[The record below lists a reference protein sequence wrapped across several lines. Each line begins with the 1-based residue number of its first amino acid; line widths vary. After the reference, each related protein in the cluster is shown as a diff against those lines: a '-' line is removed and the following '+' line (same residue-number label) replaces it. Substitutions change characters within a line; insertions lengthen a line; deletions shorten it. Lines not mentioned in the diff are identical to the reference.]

1 METKIA
7 KLSQDN
13 QCQVQNAEAVKKGLE
28 AKLKKQEKELKGEAA
43 EAQSLVNLLSK
54 EIDETKKQ
62 LSQEKTAALQNE
74 NQLKTA
80 VEKLE
85 LEKRYFKHLTQLY
98 IPIFYHF
105 HIIFTFPLHGD
116 VLVSCKWWVFVTP
129 LVRDQFINVDHSS
142 SCIISWS

>member
-28 AKLKKQEKELKGEAA
+28 AKLKEQEKELKGEAA
-43 EAQSLVNLLSK
+43 EAQSLVNSLSK

-98 IPIFYHF
+98 VDFLKSFSRHLLF
-105 HIIFTFPLHGD
+105 
-116 VLVSCKWWVFVTP
+116 STP
-129 LVRDQFINVDHSS
+129 
-142 SCIISWS
+142 W